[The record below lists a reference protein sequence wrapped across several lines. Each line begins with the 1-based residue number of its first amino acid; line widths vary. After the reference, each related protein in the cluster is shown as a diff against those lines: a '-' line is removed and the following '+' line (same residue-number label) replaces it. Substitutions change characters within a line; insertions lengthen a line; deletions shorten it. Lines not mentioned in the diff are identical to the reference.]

1 MAEESAMNRDAIT
14 PLPDD
19 ALGAIAGGQGGCIDP
34 DGHAGG

>member
-1 MAEESAMNRDAIT
+1 MNRDEFA

-19 ALGAIAGGQGGCIDP
+19 TLDAIAAGQGGCIDP